1 MTKRPEFLVV
11 PGARVELAWISPNDF
26 ESFASTI
33 SPAGQQREHYYRGC
47 LMLFKTKLKSEVA
60 LS

>member
-1 MTKRPEFLVV
+1 MV

-33 SPAGQQREHYYRGC
+33 PPAGQPNYYIYKEEDFKKKISKHC
-47 LMLFKTKLKSEVA
+47 LYGIIRID
-60 LS
+60 